1 MNVPP
6 PLPPQ
11 GPPPLP
17 PLQRVP
23 PPLPKR
29 GRAKPRY
36 SLGRRIAR
44 WMVWGVLLGVVLY
57 RVFVFRPEPQFRQ
70 ANRGGNGGQG
80 QVWGGGDQGG
90 RERRGSWRSEGR
102 NQKLVATLPTNL
114 WRIELELTPK
124 AESALRQHQQQFRG
138 HGQLEVT
145 ERPEVMLTVREGGK
159 VYTNVAAHLK
169 GAAGS
174 FRPYDDTP
182 AFTLNFS
189 KHVKGQRF
197 HGYSKISLNNS
208 VQDPTLINEML
219 SREIFV
225 AAGVPVPRAHHGT
238 VVVNGRDLGLYVIL
252 EGWGKPFLKG
262 HFEDVSGNLYDG
274 GFVQDIDG
282 ELSVVSGE
290 DQSSHP
296 GLERLRAAVHDEDR
310 SQRWKRM
317 SAALDVDRFVTLLAL
332 DMMLC
337 NWDGYAM
344 NRNNWRTFHDRSKDR
359 MVFMPHGLDQLFG
372 MGRRM
377 GVDAT
382 IEPQGRGVVA
392 RVLMSTPE
400 ARKLYR
406 TRVAELNTN
415 VFNPDRLEA
424 RIREIAGTIRPTLEA
439 YHPGLADAHDRR
451 VADLIAR
458 VRARS
463 ASITQQLARPNSTL
477 KFAQDGTAR
486 PTAWRPATSQ
496 AGGAEFLR
504 RSSPKEVLVVRVRE
518 GEGAGSWRARVNLA
532 EGVYRLEGSARLA
545 GALGA
550 GYAGLRV
557 SGVRGDF
564 QDVSGGA
571 WVPLDHTFACEGPVT
586 EVDLVAEA
594 AGSQSEVEFDLSSL
608 RLVRIEQGKLDG
620 EQ

>member
-1 MNVPP
+1 M
-6 PLPPQ
+6 
-11 GPPPLP
+11 
-17 PLQRVP
+17 
-23 PPLPKR
+23 
-29 GRAKPRY
+29 
-36 SLGRRIAR
+36 AR
-44 WMVWGVLLGVVLY
+44 WMVWGVLIGVVLY
-57 RVFVFRPEPQFRQ
+57 RVFVFRPEPRLRQ
-70 ANRGGNGGQG
+70 ANRGGNDWPG
-80 QVWGGGDQGG
+80 QVWGGGGPGG
-90 RERRGSWRSEGR
+90 RERRGSWRSEGW
-102 NQKLVATLPTNL
+102 NQKPGSTLPTNL

-124 AESALRQHQQQFRG
+124 AEAALRQHQQQFRA

-145 ERPEVMLTVREGGK
+145 ERPEVMLTVREGGR

-219 SREIFV
+219 SREMFV
-225 AAGVPVPRAHHGT
+225 AAGVPAPRAHHGT
-238 VVVNGRDLGLYVIL
+238 VVVNGRDLGLYVVL

-262 HFEDVSGNLYDG
+262 HFDDVSGNLYDG

-290 DQSSHP
+290 DPLSHP
-296 GLERLRAAVHDEDR
+296 GLERLRVAVHGEDR
-310 SQRWKRM
+310 AQRWNRM
-317 SAALDVDRFVTLLAL
+317 SEALDVDRFITLLAL

-344 NRNNWRTFHDRSKDR
+344 NRNNWRVFHDRSKDR

-382 IEPQGRGVVA
+382 IEPQTRGVVA

-406 TRVAELNTN
+406 ARVAELNTN

-439 YHPGLADAHDRR
+439 YHPGRADAQDHR

-458 VRARS
+458 MRARS
-463 ASITQQLARPNSTL
+463 ASITEQLARPSSTL
-477 KFAQDGTAR
+477 KFAPDGTSR
-486 PTAWRPATSQ
+486 PLAWRPATSQ
-496 AGGAEFLR
+496 AGGAELLR
-504 RSSPKEVLVVRVRE
+504 RSSPKEVLVVRVRA
-518 GEGAGSWRARVNLA
+518 GEGAGSWRARVNLG
-532 EGVYRLEGSARLA
+532 EGVYRLEGSARVA
-545 GALGA
+545 GALGV
-550 GYAGLRV
+550 GYAQLRV
-557 SGVRGDF
+557 SGTRGEF
-564 QDVSGGA
+564 RDVSGGA
-571 WVPLDHTFACEGPVT
+571 WVPLDHVFACEGPVT
-586 EVDLVAEA
+586 EVDLVADA
-594 AGSQSEVEFDLSSL
+594 GGSQSEVEFDLSTL
-608 RLVRIEQGKLDG
+608 RLVRIEQGKPEG

>member
-6 PLPPQ
+6 VLPPQ

-23 PPLPKR
+23 PPLPVR
-29 GRAKPRY
+29 GRAKPKH

-70 ANRGGNGGQG
+70 ANQGGNGWPG
-80 QVWGGGDQGG
+80 QVWGGGDQRG
-90 RERRGSWRSEGR
+90 RERRESWRAEGR
-102 NQKLVATLPTNL
+102 NRKPQSTLPTNL

-145 ERPEVMLTVREGGK
+145 ERPEVMLTVREGGR

-225 AAGVPVPRAHHGT
+225 AAGVPAPRAHHGT
-238 VVVNGRDLGLYVIL
+238 VVVNGRDLGLYVVL
-252 EGWGKPFLKG
+252 EGWGKPFLKE

-290 DQSSHP
+290 DQLSHP
-296 GLERLRAAVHDEDR
+296 GLERLRAAVYDEDR
-310 SQRWKRM
+310 TKRWKRL
-317 SAALDVDRFVTLLAL
+317 SEALDVDRFVTLLAL

-344 NRNNWRTFHDRSKDR
+344 NRNNWRVFHDRSKDR

-382 IEPQGRGVVA
+382 IEPQARGMVA

-406 TRVAELNTN
+406 ARVAELNTN

-424 RIREIAGTIRPTLEA
+424 RIREIAATIRPTLEA

-458 VRARS
+458 VQARS
-463 ASITQQLARPNSTL
+463 ASITQQLARPSSTL

-486 PTAWRPATSQ
+486 PSAWRPAASE

-504 RSSPKEVLVVRVRE
+504 RSSPKEVLVVRVRQ

-532 EGVYRLEGSARLA
+532 EGVYRLEGSARVA

-550 GYAGLRV
+550 GYAQLRV
-557 SGVRGDF
+557 SGVRGGF
-564 QDVSGGA
+564 RDVSGGA
-571 WVPLDHTFACEGPVT
+571 WVPLEHTFACEGPIT
-586 EVDLVAEA
+586 EVDLVADAE
-594 AGSQSEVEFDLSSL
+594 GSQAEVEFDLSSL
-608 RLVRIEQGKLDG
+608 RLVRIEQGRRDG

>member
-1 MNVPP
+1 MVK
-6 PLPPQ
+6 
-11 GPPPLP
+11 
-17 PLQRVP
+17 
-23 PPLPKR
+23 PKH
-29 GRAKPRY
+29 
-36 SLGRRIAR
+36 SLGRRLAR
-44 WMVWGVLLGVVLY
+44 WMVWGVLVGVVLY
-57 RVFVFRPEPQFRQ
+57 RVFVFRAEPQFRQ
-70 ANRGGNGGQG
+70 ANRGGNGFLGQVQLDEGQG
-80 QVWGGGDQGG
+80 MW
-90 RERRGSWRSEGR
+90 ERRRFDGR
-102 NQKLVATLPTNL
+102 NRKPQSTLPTNL

-124 AESALRQHQQQFRG
+124 AEDTLRRHQQQFRG

-145 ERPEVMLTVREGGK
+145 ERPEVMLTVREGGR

-225 AAGVPVPRAHHGT
+225 AAGVPAPRAHHGT
-238 VVVNGRDLGLYVIL
+238 VVVNGRDLGLYVVL
-252 EGWGKPFLKG
+252 EGWGKPFLKE

-290 DQSSHP
+290 DQLSHP
-296 GLERLRAAVHDEDR
+296 GLERLRAAVQDEDR
-310 SQRWKRM
+310 TKRWKRM
-317 SAALDVDRFVTLLAL
+317 SEALDVDRFVTLLAL

-382 IEPQGRGVVA
+382 IEPQARGVVA

-439 YHPGLADAHDRR
+439 YHPGMADAHDRR
-451 VADLIAR
+451 VTDLITR

-477 KFAQDGTAR
+477 KFAKDGTAR
-486 PTAWRPATSQ
+486 PTAWRPTTSQ
-496 AGGAEFLR
+496 AGGAEFMR
-504 RSSPKEVLVVRVRE
+504 RSSPKDVLVVRVRD

-532 EGVYRLEGSARLA
+532 EGVYRLEGSARVA

-550 GYAGLRV
+550 GYAVLRV
-557 SGVRGDF
+557 SGVRGEF

-571 WVPLDHTFACEGPVT
+571 WVPLEHTFACEGPIT
-586 EVDLVAEA
+586 EVDLVADA
-594 AGSQSEVEFDLSSL
+594 VGSQSEVEFDIASL
-608 RLVRIEQGKLDG
+608 RLVRIEQGKQDG

>member
-6 PLPPQ
+6 VLPTQ

-17 PLQRVP
+17 PLHRGP
-23 PPLPKR
+23 PPLPPR
-29 GRAKPRY
+29 GRVKPRH
-36 SLGRRIAR
+36 SLGRRLAR
-44 WMVWGVLLGVVLY
+44 WMVWGVLVGVVLY
-57 RVFVFRPEPQFRQ
+57 RVFVFRAEPQWRQ
-70 ANRGGNGGQG
+70 ANRGGNGFLGQVRLDEGQG
-80 QVWGGGDQGG
+80 MW
-90 RERRGSWRSEGR
+90 ERRRSDGR
-102 NQKLVATLPTNL
+102 NRKPQSTLPTNL

-124 AESALRQHQQQFRG
+124 AEAALRRHQQQFRG

-145 ERPEVMLTVREGGK
+145 ERPEVMLTVREGGR

-225 AAGVPVPRAHHGT
+225 AAGVPAPRAHHGT
-238 VVVNGRDLGLYVIL
+238 VVVNGRDLGLYVVM
-252 EGWGKPFLKG
+252 EGWGKPFLKQ

-290 DQSSHP
+290 DQVSHP
-296 GLERLRAAVHDEDR
+296 GLERLRAAVQDEDR
-310 SQRWKRM
+310 TQRWKRM
-317 SAALDVDRFVTLLAL
+317 SEALDVDRFVTLLAL

-337 NWDGYAM
+337 NWDGYAI

-382 IEPQGRGVVA
+382 IEPQARGVVA

-400 ARKLYR
+400 ARRLYR
-406 TRVAELNTN
+406 ARVAELNTN
-415 VFNPDRLEA
+415 VFNPDRLET

-439 YHPGLADAHDRR
+439 YHPGLADAHDHR

-463 ASITQQLARPNSTL
+463 VSITQQLARPNSTL

-486 PTAWRPATSQ
+486 PPTWRPATSQ
-496 AGGAEFLR
+496 AGGAEFMR
-504 RSSPKEVLVVRVRE
+504 RSSPKDVLVVRVRD
-518 GEGAGSWRARVNLA
+518 GKGAGSWRARVNLA
-532 EGVYRLEGSARLA
+532 EGVYRLEGSARVA

-550 GYAGLRV
+550 GYALLRV
-557 SGVRGDF
+557 SGVRGEF

-571 WVPLDHTFACEGPVT
+571 WVPLEHTFACEGPIA
-586 EVDLVAEA
+586 EVDLVADVE
-594 AGSQSEVEFDLSSL
+594 GSQSEVEFDLSSL
-608 RLVRIEQGKLDG
+608 RLVRIEQGKQDG